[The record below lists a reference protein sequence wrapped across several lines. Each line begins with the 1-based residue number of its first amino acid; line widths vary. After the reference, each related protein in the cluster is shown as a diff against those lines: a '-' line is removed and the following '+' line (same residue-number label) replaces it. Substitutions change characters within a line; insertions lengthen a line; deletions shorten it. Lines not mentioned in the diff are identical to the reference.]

1 MAMQPTMQELVEYL
15 VKALVEHPEQVSVSA
30 VTGERT
36 VIYEVKVAPE
46 DIGKVIGKE
55 GRIANALRTVV
66 KAAAM
71 KQGQKVTV
79 EIIT

>member
-1 MAMQPTMQELVEYL
+1 MQELIEYL
-15 VKALVEHPEQVSVSA
+15 VKALVENPDQVVVSA
-30 VTGERT
+30 VTGQQT

-71 KQGQKVTV
+71 KQGQKVSL